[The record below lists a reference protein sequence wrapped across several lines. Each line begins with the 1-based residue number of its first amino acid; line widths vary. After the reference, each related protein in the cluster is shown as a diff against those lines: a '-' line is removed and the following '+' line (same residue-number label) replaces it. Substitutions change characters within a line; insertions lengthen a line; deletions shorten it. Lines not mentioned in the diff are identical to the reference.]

1 MVGSEWGGVMDT
13 DAEIGGSA
21 TAGGGDVGNVRTDQ
35 KIAALRAS
43 LDATV
48 AELHA
53 DAKSAR
59 VDPGVVR
66 HPVAI
71 RREQEHETAVR
82 ELG

>member
-1 MVGSEWGGVMDT
+1 MDT

-21 TAGGGDVGNVRTDQ
+21 TAGAGDVGNVRTDQ
-35 KIAALRAS
+35 EIAALRAS

-48 AELHA
+48 AELQA
-53 DAKSAR
+53 DAKSAC

-71 RREQEHETAVR
+71 RCEQKHETAIR